1 MRRRTYRAPLPDER
15 LWEETERKAMR
26 RMREANRSI
35 DPKDRAG
42 WLKFCEREIENER
55 KDNEL
60 LKQSIWK
67 GVK

>member
-1 MRRRTYRAPLPDER
+1 
-15 LWEETERKAMR
+15 MR